1 MRHFDF
7 RRYVKDRIYTVI
19 IACVTLVL
27 SIMLCVAFKMP
38 LELIC
43 VLMIMECTAYI
54 LIIAIDYYKKR
65 HFYNELLSNLEGID
79 KKYLVIET
87 AYRPGFY
94 EGEILYNVLSETE
107 RSMAENVKQYRVG
120 MEDFKEYVEMWIHE
134 IKLPMASLTLMLH
147 NYQSSYTVQAGNND
161 MSKDNGDK
169 SGDTHVRQEKELL
182 DKISTQLSR
191 INNYIEQIL
200 YYVRSENAEKDYI
213 INECRLSKIVNAVA
227 IKNKDYLLENCINLE
242 VDNLGVD
249 IMTDSKWLEFILNQI
264 VSNSIKYY
272 DKEKP
277 ENIIKIAASEDKSSV
292 VVNIY
297 DNGIGICDADVTRVF
312 DKSFTGQNGRN
323 YSKAT
328 GMGLYIAKKLCD
340 KLGHKIELESKEG
353 EYTQVNITFY
363 KNDFFKQAL

>member
-19 IACVTLVL
+19 IICVTLVL
-27 SIMLCVAFKMP
+27 SIMLCIAFKVQT
-38 LELIC
+38 ELI
-43 VLMIMECTAYI
+43 LALALLECIADI
-54 LIIAIDYYKKR
+54 LIAAIDYYKKK

-87 AYRPGFY
+87 VSKPDFY
-94 EGEILYNVLSETE
+94 EGEILYNVLYETE

-120 MEDFKEYVEMWIHE
+120 MENFKEYVEMWIHE

-147 NYQSSYTVQAGNND
+147 NYQSSYA
-161 MSKDNGDK
+161 M
-169 SGDTHVRQEKELL
+169 QERELL

-213 INECRLSKIVNAVA
+213 INECRLSKVVNAVA

-292 VVNIY
+292 VVSVF
-297 DNGIGICDADVTRVF
+297 DNGIGICEADISRVF
-312 DKSFTGQNGRN
+312 DKSFTGRNGRN

-340 KLGHKIELESKEG
+340 KLGHKIKLESKEG
-353 EYTQVNITFY
+353 EYTKVDITFY
-363 KNDFFKQAL
+363 KNDFFKQVL

>member
-19 IACVTLVL
+19 IICVTLVL
-27 SIMLCVAFKMP
+27 SIMLCIAFKVQT
-38 LELIC
+38 ELI
-43 VLMIMECTAYI
+43 LALALLECIADI
-54 LIIAIDYYKKR
+54 LIAAIDYYKKK

-87 AYRPGFY
+87 VSKPDFY
-94 EGEILYNVLSETE
+94 EGEILYNVLYETE

-147 NYQSSYTVQAGNND
+147 NYQNSNA
-161 MSKDNGDK
+161 K
-169 SGDTHVRQEKELL
+169 QEKELI

-213 INECRLSKIVNAVA
+213 INECRLSKVVNAVA
-227 IKNKDYLLENCINLE
+227 IRNKDYLLENRINLE
-242 VDNLGVD
+242 VDNLGMD

-264 VSNSIKYY
+264 VSNSIKYH
-272 DKEKP
+272 DKEKA
-277 ENIIKIAASEDKSSV
+277 ENIIKIAATEDKSCV
-292 VVNIY
+292 VVSIY
-297 DNGIGICDADVTRVF
+297 DNGIGICGADITRVF

-328 GMGLYIAKKLCD
+328 GMGLYIVKKLCD

-363 KNDFFKQAL
+363 KNDFFKQVL

>member
-7 RRYVKDRIYTVI
+7 RKYVKDRIYTAI
-19 IACVTLVL
+19 IVCVTLVL

-43 VLMIMECTAYI
+43 LLMIIECIAYI
-54 LIIAIDYYKKR
+54 LIVTIDYYKKK
-65 HFYNELLSNLEGID
+65 HFYNELLHNLEGID

-107 RSMAENVKQYRVG
+107 RSMAENVKQYHVR

-147 NYQSSYTVQAGNND
+147 NYQSSYA
-161 MSKDNGDK
+161 M
-169 SGDTHVRQEKELL
+169 QEKELL

-213 INECRLSKIVNAVA
+213 INECRLSKVVNAVA

-292 VVNIY
+292 VVSVF
-297 DNGIGICDADVTRVF
+297 DNGIGICEADISRVF
-312 DKSFTGQNGRN
+312 DKSFTGRNGRN

-328 GMGLYIAKKLCD
+328 GIGLYIAKKLCD
-340 KLGHKIELESKEG
+340 KLGHKIKLESKEG
-353 EYTQVNITFY
+353 EYTKVNITFY

>member
-19 IACVTLVL
+19 IICVTLVL
-27 SIMLCVAFKMP
+27 SIMLCIAFKVQT
-38 LELIC
+38 ELILAL
-43 VLMIMECTAYI
+43 VLLECIADI
-54 LIIAIDYYKKR
+54 LIAVIDYYKKK
-65 HFYNELLSNLEGID
+65 HFYNELVSNLEGID

-87 AYRPGFY
+87 ASKPDFY
-94 EGEILYNVLSETE
+94 EGEILYNVLYETE

-147 NYQSSYTVQAGNND
+147 NYQSSNA
-161 MSKDNGDK
+161 K
-169 SGDTHVRQEKELL
+169 QEKELI

-213 INECRLSKIVNAVA
+213 INECRLSKVVNAVA
-227 IKNKDYLLENCINLE
+227 IRNKDYLLENCINLE

-264 VSNSIKYY
+264 VSNSIKYC
-272 DKEKP
+272 DKEKV

-292 VVNIY
+292 VVSIY
-297 DNGIGICDADVTRVF
+297 DNGIGICDADITRVF

-328 GMGLYIAKKLCD
+328 GMGLYIVKKLCD

-363 KNDFFKQAL
+363 KNDFFKQVL

>member
-1 MRHFDF
+1 MRYFDF
-7 RRYVKDRIYTVI
+7 KRYIKDRIYTI
-19 IACVTLVL
+19 IIVCVTLVL

-43 VLMIMECTAYI
+43 LLMIIECIAYI
-54 LIIAIDYYKKR
+54 LIVTIDYYKKK
-65 HFYNELLSNLEGID
+65 HFYNELLHNLEGID

-107 RSMAENVKQYRVG
+107 RSMAENVKQYHVG

-147 NYQSSYTVQAGNND
+147 NYQSSYA
-161 MSKDNGDK
+161 M
-169 SGDTHVRQEKELL
+169 QEKELL

-213 INECRLSKIVNAVA
+213 INECRLSKVVNAVA

-292 VVNIY
+292 VVSVF
-297 DNGIGICDADVTRVF
+297 DNGIGICEADISRVF
-312 DKSFTGQNGRN
+312 DKSFTGRNGRN

-340 KLGHKIELESKEG
+340 KLGHKIELESQEG
-353 EYTQVNITFY
+353 VYTQVNITFY
-363 KNDFFKQAL
+363 KNDFFKQVL

>member
-1 MRHFDF
+1 MRYFDF
-7 RRYVKDRIYTVI
+7 KRYIKDRIYTI
-19 IACVTLVL
+19 IIVCVTLVL

-43 VLMIMECTAYI
+43 LLMIMECIACI
-54 LIIAIDYYKKR
+54 LIVTIDYYKKK
-65 HFYNELLSNLEGID
+65 HFYNELLRNLEGID

-107 RSMAENVKQYRVG
+107 RSMAENVKQYHVG

-147 NYQSSYTVQAGNND
+147 NYQSSYA
-161 MSKDNGDK
+161 M
-169 SGDTHVRQEKELL
+169 QEKELL

-213 INECRLSKIVNAVA
+213 INECRLSKVVNAVA

-292 VVNIY
+292 VVSVF
-297 DNGIGICDADVTRVF
+297 DNGIGICEADISRVF

-340 KLGHKIELESKEG
+340 KLGHKIKLESKEG
-353 EYTQVNITFY
+353 EYTKVNITFY
-363 KNDFFKQAL
+363 KNDFYKQAL

>member
-1 MRHFDF
+1 MRYFDF
-7 RRYVKDRIYTVI
+7 KRYIKDRIYTI
-19 IACVTLVL
+19 IITCVTLVL

-43 VLMIMECTAYI
+43 VLMIMECIAYI
-54 LIIAIDYYKKR
+54 LIVIIGYYKKKY
-65 HFYNELLSNLEGID
+65 FYNELLRNLEGID

-147 NYQSSYTVQAGNND
+147 NYQSSYA
-161 MSKDNGDK
+161 M
-169 SGDTHVRQEKELL
+169 QEKELL

-213 INECRLSKIVNAVA
+213 INECRLSKVVNAVA

-292 VVNIY
+292 VVSVY
-297 DNGIGICDADVTRVF
+297 DNGIGICEADISRVF

-353 EYTQVNITFY
+353 EYTKVNITFY